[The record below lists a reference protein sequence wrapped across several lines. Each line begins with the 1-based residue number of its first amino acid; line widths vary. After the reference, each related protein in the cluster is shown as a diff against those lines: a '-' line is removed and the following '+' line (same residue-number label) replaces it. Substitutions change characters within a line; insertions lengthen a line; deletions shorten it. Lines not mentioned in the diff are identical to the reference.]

1 MARLAASATIR
12 SVAGISGGTAISAV
26 WAQQSVWSQAAGQL
40 KKQVLRARAWALA
53 LGVLAAALGTAAS
66 QTLAWNGAV
75 GRVLAF
81 AAAVA
86 AGCAPLLAQRGGPER
101 VSDWIRLRAVS
112 EALKAEVY
120 MYLAG
125 VGAYRSAADGDG
137 LLRDR
142 ASRFVMDGSDLLG
155 HTIGVTAADRP
166 LPAVRDE
173 ASYVEHRLRRQLESY
188 YRPRAAYMRRKVRL
202 HERLELALG
211 GLGAVMAAAAAAWGV
226 ERIAA
231 SVAVAVSAHALAQR
245 YAYQQL
251 EFARTAEQSRTGGR
265 RRGGR
270 DVWRGR
276 QGSESV
282 DQARDSRR
290 ADPGRARCGR
300 PSGSGSPPA
309 GPASRSASSAQ
320 RARPARSVIDEKCPS
335 PDRVLPKNTSSGP

>member
-1 MARLAASATIR
+1 MACLAVSATIR
-12 SVAGISGGTAISAV
+12 SVTGISQGTAISAV

-40 KKQVLRARAWALA
+40 KEQVVRARAWALA

-66 QTLAWNGAV
+66 QALAWNGAV

-81 AAAVA
+81 TAAVA

-125 VGAYRSAADGDG
+125 VGAYRSAADGGD

-142 ASRFVMDGSDLLG
+142 ASRFVADGSDLLR
-155 HTIGVTAADRP
+155 HTIDITAADRP

-188 YRPRAAYMRRKVRL
+188 YRPRAAYMQRKVLL

-211 GLGAVMAAAAAAWGV
+211 GLGAVTAAVAAAWGV

-231 SVAVAVSAHALAQR
+231 WVAVAASIAVAVSAHALAQR

-251 EFARTAEQSRTGGR
+251 EFARTAEQLQQLLDRWPHAASAPEDADRF
-265 RRGGR
+265 
-270 DVWRGR
+270 VA
-276 QGSESV
+276 ECEHVISV
-282 DQARDSRR
+282 QNEAWMIRW
-290 ADPGRARCGR
+290 AVG
-300 PSGSGSPPA
+300 
-309 GPASRSASSAQ
+309 
-320 RARPARSVIDEKCPS
+320 
-335 PDRVLPKNTSSGP
+335 